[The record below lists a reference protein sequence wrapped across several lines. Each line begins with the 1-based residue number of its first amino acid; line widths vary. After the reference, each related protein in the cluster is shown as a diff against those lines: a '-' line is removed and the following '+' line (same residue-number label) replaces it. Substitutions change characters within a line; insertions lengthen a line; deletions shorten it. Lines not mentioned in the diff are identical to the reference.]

1 MSKVYADYL
10 GTQNRLS
17 ETTVS
22 SIITAVNTT
31 IPQQASQISSLT
43 TRMANE
49 EQKTQPVSLGGT
61 GATTAQAARA
71 NLAVV
76 GTATNAVPFGAF
88 NSSNSATSLSTS
100 VTLTPAVP
108 SRALV
113 MSTFVGN
120 GTLSDARIST
130 TQGTVA
136 TSQFNFST
144 SGSGFG
150 VINLSSLTST
160 TITLNLS
167 QNTSAGIFAGIV
179 VILLPYS

>member
-1 MSKVYADYL
+1 MSKVYADSL
-10 GTQNRLS
+10 GTQNRSS
-17 ETTVS
+17 ETDVS

-31 IPQQASQISSLT
+31 IPQQTSQISSLT
-43 TRMANE
+43 TRMAAE
-49 EQKTQPVSLGGT
+49 EGKVQPISLGGT
-61 GATTAQAARA
+61 AATTAQAART

-88 NSSNSATSLSTS
+88 NSSNAATSLSTS

-120 GTLSDARIST
+120 GTLSGASLAT
-130 TQGTVA
+130 SQGTIA
-136 TSQFNFST
+136 TSQFNFAT

-150 VINLSSLTST
+150 VINLSNLTST